1 MRRVGLLVGAAMLL
15 GVLSCNRAEDSPS
28 GAEPPIIATDA
39 ARSEAPA
46 TAPVPGVSST
56 RVLFGQSAGF
66 SGSVAELARGM
77 QLGIAAAFH
86 EANARGGVHGRRL
99 ELVSRDDG
107 YEPDAAIANTRH
119 FIENEPVFALI
130 GAVGTSPS
138 RAVAPV
144 AAAANL
150 PYIAPLTGA
159 AFLRDAAWSKV
170 LNVRASYDQEAEEIV
185 TGLTEDLQ
193 VDRIAV
199 LYQDDSYGRAGY
211 NGVRRALAR
220 RALEPV
226 SSGLY
231 RRNTSAVKSAMF
243 DIGRGDPEAVIIFGA
258 PPQVAESISWAKEL
272 GLNAILFSLSPVG
285 DGLRRA
291 LGRAA
296 AGVYV
301 TQVVPIP
308 TDDSLPVT
316 SAFRRALRAYDAE
329 ATPGFVSLE
338 GYLAGRLAIT
348 GLERCGRTLTRSCF
362 LDSLRSEPIDLD
374 GFELRYRDSDNV
386 GSESVFL
393 TRIGSDGEYHLV
405 STLRGG
411 VPQPR

>member
-1 MRRVGLLVGAAMLL
+1 MGRGGLLVAAAMVM
-15 GVLSCNRAEDSPS
+15 GVLSCNRAEDSPG
-28 GAEPPIIATDA
+28 GAEPPITAADV
-39 ARSEAPA
+39 ARSEALA
-46 TAPVPGVSST
+46 AAPVPGVSST
-56 RVLFGQSAGF
+56 RILFGQSAGF
-66 SGSVAELARGM
+66 SGSVAGLARGM

-107 YEPDAAIANTRH
+107 YEPALAMANTRH

-130 GAVGTSPS
+130 GAVGTSPARS
-138 RAVAPV
+138 IAPV
-144 AAAANL
+144 AAAADL
-150 PYIAPLTGA
+150 PYLAPQTGA
-159 AFLRDAAWSKV
+159 AFLRDAAWSNV
-170 LNVRASYDQEAEEIV
+170 LNVRASYGQETEEIV
-185 TGLTEDLQ
+185 TRLTEDLQ

-211 NGVRRALAR
+211 DAVRRALAR

-231 RRNTSAVKSAMF
+231 PRNTLAVKSAMF
-243 DIGRGDPEAVIIFGA
+243 EIGRGDPEAVIIFGT
-258 PPQVAESISWAKEL
+258 PPQIAESISWARQL
-272 GLNAILFSLSPVG
+272 ALDAMLFSLSPVG
-285 DGLRRA
+285 DGLQRA
-291 LGRAA
+291 LGPTA

-316 SAFRRALRAYDAE
+316 SAFRRALAAYDAE
-329 ATPGFVSLE
+329 AVPGFVSLE
-338 GYLAGRLAIT
+338 GYLGGRLAIT
-348 GLERCGRTLTRSCF
+348 GLERCGRTLTRACF
-362 LDSLRSEPIDLD
+362 LASLRSGPIDLD
-374 GFELRYRDSDNV
+374 GFELRYEDGDNV

-393 TRIGSDGEYHLV
+393 TRIGSDGEYRLV

-411 VPQPR
+411 LPPPR

>member
-1 MRRVGLLVGAAMLL
+1 MRRVGLLIGAAMLL
-15 GVLSCNRAEDSPS
+15 SMSCDRAEDSPR
-28 GAEPPIIATDA
+28 GPEPPVTATEA
-39 ARSEAPA
+39 TRSETPA
-46 TAPVPGVSST
+46 AAPVPGVSST

-66 SGSVAELARGM
+66 SGSVAGLAIGT

-130 GAVGTSPS
+130 GSVGTSPS
-138 RAVAPV
+138 RSVAPV
-144 AAAANL
+144 TAAANL
-150 PYIAPLTGA
+150 PYLAPHTGA
-159 AFLRDAAWSKV
+159 VFLRDAAWSNV
-170 LNVRASYDQEAEEIV
+170 LNVRASYDEETEEIV
-185 TGLTEDLQ
+185 TRLTEDLQ

-199 LYQDDSYGRAGY
+199 MYQDDSYGRAGY
-211 NGVRRALAR
+211 DGVRRALAR

-231 RRNTSAVKSAMF
+231 PRNTSAVKSAML
-243 DIGRGDPEAVIIFGA
+243 DIERGDPEAVVIFGT
-258 PPQVAESISWAKEL
+258 PPQIAESISWAQQL
-272 GLNAILFSLSPVG
+272 GLEAILFSLSPVG
-285 DGLRRA
+285 DSLQSA
-291 LGRAA
+291 LGPAA
-296 AGVYV
+296 AGIYV
-301 TQVVPIP
+301 THVVPIP

-316 SAFRRALRAYDAE
+316 GAFRLALAAYDAE

-348 GLERCGRTLTRSCF
+348 GVERCGRTLTRACF
-362 LDSLRSEPIDLD
+362 LDSLRNEPIDLD
-374 GFELRYRDSDNV
+374 GFELRYGDGDNV

-405 STLRGG
+405 DTLSEAA
-411 VPQPR
+411 PPRR